1 MNEKTVICGIDG
13 SLDSVYA
20 LRSARVL
27 AVGLGA
33 RLLVAHVT
41 NPIEAT
47 IVHAEIS
54 AGGQWGRVPVSVPQ
68 SEVEQQAGDAVLERT
83 MADAGALDAERRV
96 LSGKPADTLAALA
109 DEEGAA
115 LIVVGSRGH
124 GGFKTLLLGSVSNGL
139 IAIAR
144 CPIVVVPPGAQ
155 TSVDSDT

>member
-1 MNEKTVICGIDG
+1 
-13 SLDSVYA
+13 
-20 LRSARVL
+20 
-27 AVGLGA
+27 
-33 RLLVAHVT
+33 
-41 NPIEAT
+41 
-47 IVHAEIS
+47 
-54 AGGQWGRVPVSVPQ
+54 
-68 SEVEQQAGDAVLERT
+68 